1 MQPEAVNPRRM
12 AFAAKITVTRYLGFL
27 YTASRYTFSPPE
39 RGIIVPNSSQMK
51 RPQNDRM
58 KPSTQSMRD
67 APTDPTDPRIEEG
80 VEKMPVPM
88 MRPTLYGEAWVLA
101 LKFATI
107 RGNSHEECATEHAQM
122 PAHATGRIWRGS
134 MSIRKRCESR
144 QQTHLP
150 PA

>member
-88 MRPTLYGEAWVLA
+88 MRPTLDGEELG
-101 LKFATI
+101 FAQKTA
-107 RGNSHEECATEHAQM
+107 RYERTYMRSVQLNT
-122 PAHATGRIWRGS
+122 P
-134 MSIRKRCESR
+134 RCR
-144 QQTHLP
+144 PMP
-150 PA
+150 PAASGAVA